1 MFSPNFISSRLK
13 CLFIHLH
20 SKQRLLW
27 KSSHFFW
34 KRQWW
39 YFAYLSCRLGHG
51 DYWPVSWHG
60 KPGCLWSSLLFHMRL
75 VLFQPWRCHLLFA
88 PFLQFWAQ
96 FPTSPTGC
104 PRTQRVLNL
113 NDEISLHAHI
123 YHEKMSKIVPYWGS
137 DDSVY
142 PLELLIEHWGYPMA
156 TWRGNYLD
164 ACDFV
169 ACNLGI
175 FAAMAWQ
182 DFLCLMKNWASIV
195 TFILLWMYLVW
206 RKIF

>member
-1 MFSPNFISSRLK
+1 MCSSGK
-13 CLFIHLH
+13 VPIF
-20 SKQRLLW
+20 
-27 KSSHFFW
+27 
-34 KRQWW
+34 RQWW
-39 YFAYLSCRLGHG
+39 YLLIWADVYYLGYGDNLTRILAWQIQMVCDWVFSFTCNWFFCSHG
-51 DYWPVSWHG
+51 
-60 KPGCLWSSLLFHMRL
+60 GC
-75 VLFQPWRCHLLFA
+75 CLLFA
-88 PFLQFWAQ
+88 PIFCRSEPQ